1 MPTLDAG
8 PPVTPTNEF
17 VDRRTSAPRV
27 APWKRLL
34 IWGGFLLLIYLAR
47 DFFFLAFMTFMFSY
61 LALGVVGW
69 IVRRLPERLR
79 GPGGRRLVTLGVF
92 IVGPLILVAVGV
104 IVAPTLIAQGQRLAG
119 WLGQLNPENEVARML
134 ETYVGPAEFRRTYGG
149 PDDPR
154 YQKALDEFRRTGERH
169 VEEYIQFPALEAWL
183 EGAFG
188 RQFSDHEA
196 ARIRSRLLA
205 EGTTSAD
212 FERWFLNDK
221 YVRLRSDSAKDN
233 DALAQQAAK
242 LTGPQLLEQVRREP
256 ATLARLRDEW
266 VRDAVERGITAAKQS
281 PEYEAQF
288 RSYYDQQREQSP
300 QAVPYTFDQF
310 LALQK
315 VRPNGRRAF
324 GETLDRLMPGDEA
337 KNDASVT
344 ADFEAAAKHDLFQ
357 TWWST
362 NSTAKFIRHTLE
374 SRLTGDGA
382 GWMSRV
388 ASAFL
393 NIPVDLFTALLLSF
407 FICIDFPALQ
417 RAGRSLRDTWLH
429 DVYDEIVPAL
439 SSLALLIGRS
449 MQAQGLI
456 ALCNATLMFIA
467 LSWLGV
473 EHAAL
478 LSAAV
483 FVLCLVPTIGM
494 MIAWVILVIVALVQP
509 GGGVALAL
517 QVTGAVVAAVAL
529 ETFVLSPRIL
539 GRLMELHPVLII
551 AILPVAHYFFGVWG
565 LILAIPVSV
574 YVIRSVIFRTELPG
588 IDGSQPEIRTPVP
601 SQQP

>member
-1 MPTLDAG
+1 MNPVAASSAKSADS
-8 PPVTPTNEF
+8 PPPAP
-17 VDRRTSAPRV
+17 APRL

-34 IWGGFLLLIYLAR
+34 IWGGFLGLIYLAR

-61 LALGVVGW
+61 LALSVVGW
-69 IVRRLPERLR
+69 IMGRLPVGMRR
-79 GPGGRRLVTLGVF
+79 PGVRRLVTLGVF
-92 IVGPLILVAVGV
+92 IVAPLVLVALGA
-104 IVAPTLIAQGQRLAG
+104 IVAPRLIAQGQRLAG

-134 ETYVGPAEFRRTYGG
+134 ETYVGPAEFRRAYGEPG
-149 PDDPR
+149 DPR

-169 VEEYIQFPALEAWL
+169 VEEYLQFPALEAWL

-188 RQFSDHEA
+188 HQFSDHEA
-196 ARIRSRLLA
+196 ARIRSKLLA
-205 EGTTSAD
+205 EGTNSQD
-212 FERWFLNDK
+212 FERWFLTEK
-221 YVRLRSDSAKDN
+221 YARLKSEPAKD
-233 DALAQQAAK
+233 DVELAKQAATM
-242 LTGPQLLEQVRREP
+242 TGPQLLAQVRRDP
-256 ATLARLRDEW
+256 TALARLRDEW
-266 VRDAVERGITAAKQS
+266 IRDAVERGITEAKRS

-288 RSYYDQQREQSP
+288 RNYYDQQREQSP

-315 VRPNGRRAF
+315 VRPSGRRAF

-337 KNDASVT
+337 KNDASVA

-362 NSTAKFIRHTLE
+362 NSTAKFLRHTLE

-388 ASAFL
+388 ASTFL
-393 NIPVDLFTALLLSF
+393 NVPVDLFTALLLSF
-407 FICIDFPALQ
+407 FICIDFPALR
-417 RAGRSLRDTWLH
+417 RAGQSLRDTGLH
-429 DVYDEIVPAL
+429 DVYDELAPAL

-456 ALCNATLMFIA
+456 ALCNATLMFLA

-494 MIAWVILVIVALVQP
+494 MIAWVLLVIVALVQP
-509 GGGVALAL
+509 GGGIVLAL
-517 QVTGAVVAAVAL
+517 KVTGAVVAAVAL

-574 YVIRSVIFRTELPG
+574 YVIHAVIFRTDLPG
-588 IDGSQPEIRTPVP
+588 ASQYKLE
-601 SQQP
+601 